1 MAESIDK
8 QRQRLNKMQ
17 LKAAQL
23 EKSIKSR
30 ERRIENRK
38 LIILGRFLLK
48 LMERGVISEQT
59 FMTNFDQFLT
69 RNVDRE
75 LFDYSPLPE
84 ETKGNKKRD
93 KVASTAVSIPKPL
106 VTENDAAPIA
116 ADTKTT
122 RVEEKTPL
130 PPSPPVE
137 DEPPFP
143 TPSRLKESH
152 VYADDFNL

>member
-17 LKAAQL
+17 LKAAEL

-30 ERRIENRK
+30 ERRLENRK

-48 LMERGVISEQT
+48 LMERGIISEQT
-59 FMTNFDQFLT
+59 FTTNFDQFLT

-75 LFDYSPLPE
+75 LFEYSPLPE

-93 KVASTAVSIPKPL
+93 TSAHSPVNIPKP
-106 VTENDAAPIA
+106 
-116 ADTKTT
+116 KTT
-122 RVEEKTPL
+122 ESTPPPAPAEPPTTKVEKSPL
-130 PPSPPVE
+130 LASPPVE
-137 DEPPFP
+137 DEPPSP
-143 TPSRLKESH
+143 PASKLKESP
-152 VYADDFNL
+152 VLTDDFIF